1 MVEQPKLTIGYWKIR
16 GQISPIKYV
25 LEYLGVPYNAVHYE
39 QTDGPE
45 FSKDAWFSVKFTL
58 GFDFPNLPYLI
69 DGDLKISESNAI
81 YRYIAN
87 KYGPEGFYGKDAK
100 EKATIDMIYGV
111 VADIKG
117 AFNPHMYGSGD
128 KNAVI
133 EISKRMEQVSKFLG
147 SKHFIAGD
155 NVTWVD
161 FYIFEQIEVF
171 AWITEGEF
179 LTRYPNL
186 AEYHKRIAA
195 LPRFSEYYHSD
206 RFVKRP
212 FNNKMAKL
220 NN

>member
-1 MVEQPKLTIGYWKIR
+1 ML
-16 GQISPIKYV
+16 
-25 LEYLGVPYNAVHYE
+25 
-39 QTDGPE
+39 
-45 FSKDAWFSVKFTL
+45 
-58 GFDFPNLPYLI
+58 
-69 DGDLKISESNAI
+69 
-81 YRYIAN
+81 
-87 KYGPEGFYGKDAK
+87 
-100 EKATIDMIYGV
+100 
-111 VADIKG
+111 
-117 AFNPHMYGSGD
+117 

-133 EISKRMEQVSKFLG
+133 EISKRMEQVSNFLG